1 MPKIGSKPA
10 MRTIAHSL
18 SVGTVAGGKPG
29 PPTGVTLF
37 DAADRALVSI
47 ALVAVTV
54 NLLAVPLVSP
64 VIT

>member
-37 DAADRALVSI
+37 DAADGALVSI

-54 NLLAVPLVSP
+54 NL
-64 VIT
+64 